1 VNRTF
6 FDGCRIFV
14 VDDVATSMGTKY
26 DLLKKIEAEAQARS
40 MRFQVKGI
48 GIGIDREQ
56 TTAVYDGDGNVIYG
70 RKGENAIENFVSKS
84 GIPVYA
90 VSGIREVFE
99 YLFQE
104 KFPVMIEGSFRAID
118 KETKSRFDE
127 YLKTYGTA

>member
-1 VNRTF
+1 
-6 FDGCRIFV
+6 
-14 VDDVATSMGTKY
+14 
-26 DLLKKIEAEAQARS
+26 
-40 MRFQVKGI
+40 VKGI